1 MQIRIGALDFLMPGA
16 RFHCCLAP
24 QFTSYFAAR
33 FAIIPAQVKRRHS
46 TKAFNMFMYLPFLL
60 GLLAAIG
67 IVAGLKKI
75 GYALWLATIAVTLYW
90 FSFHATSPLNLSF

>member
-1 MQIRIGALDFLMPGA
+1 
-16 RFHCCLAP
+16 
-24 QFTSYFAAR
+24 
-33 FAIIPAQVKRRHS
+33 
-46 TKAFNMFMYLPFLL
+46 MFMYLPFLL